1 MKHLL
6 AIAFG
11 AALVIIPAF
20 GLARTSYVAPYLSCV
35 ATYPVVSAGNAGRFH
50 VVTNVDGPFMWVV
63 DSEDY
68 GVYDAG
74 SQFITPLTRLGLQEV
89 TVVWGSKRA
98 NCYVEVVPAPGYGE
112 PYTPPAFGGY
122 PDGYGYNNYD
132 GFGPGPNVTLSSVA
146 YPLLPNAGLEPQ
158 TFAAFAFALVLLL
171 GTSIA
176 LYPHAKKAFA
186 IVTR

>member
-1 MKHLL
+1 MKKTL

-20 GLARTSYVAPYLSCV
+20 GIARTSYEAPYLSCV
-35 ATYPVVSAGNAGRFH
+35 ATYPVVSAGNAGRFY
-50 VVTNVDGPFMWVV
+50 VVSNVDGPFMWVV

-74 SQFITPLTRLGLQEV
+74 REFITPLTRLGLQEV

-98 NCYVEVVPAPGYGE
+98 NCYVEVVPTPGYGE
-112 PYTPPAFGGY
+112 PYTPPTFDGY
-122 PDGYGYNNYD
+122 PDGYGYEGY
-132 GFGPGPNVTLSSVA
+132 GPGPNVTLSSVA
-146 YPLLPNAGLEPQ
+146 YPLLPNAGFEPQ
-158 TFAAFAFALVLLL
+158 TLAALAFAFVLLL
-171 GTSIA
+171 ASAIA